1 MKFKSILA
9 MLLVFCCLLPLASC
23 SSGGS
28 GGGTGDGAV
37 DKGEVKVKVI
47 KGGRSQCLVVR
58 TSDAT
63 VVIDTS
69 DVDNA
74 ADLTE
79 FLAEKGITQVD
90 AVILTNYSKKCIG
103 GMPDLLSSGVTVKAV
118 YGPTYTKDSNTYTL
132 YDNAM
137 KSYDLSV
144 TKVDKEQT
152 IKFGDLSL
160 TMYPAL
166 KDYATADD
174 ENDNGNSM
182 AVALDFDKT
191 SMLFTSRVDGERLTE
206 LVGQLNGKTFDLFTV
221 PNFAIYDQNTPA
233 LLSAIKATYAAVIA
247 STTNPPE
254 DATVQALADA
264 GIKSENI
271 RVTRDGSIEI
281 SSDGKQ
287 VTMKQ

>member
-1 MKFKSILA
+1 MKLKSILA
-9 MLLVFCCLLPLASC
+9 LLLALCCMLPLSAC
-23 SSGGS
+23 SSSG

-37 DKGEVKVKVI
+37 EKGEVKVKVI

-63 VVIDTS
+63 VVIDTA
-69 DVDNA
+69 DVENA

-103 GMPDLLSSGVTVKAV
+103 GMPDLLSSGVTVKEV
-118 YGPTYTKDSNTYTL
+118 YGPTYVKDSNSYTL
-132 YDNAM
+132 FDNAM
-137 KSYDLSV
+137 QSYDLSV
-144 TKVDKEQT
+144 KKVDKEKT

-182 AVALDFDKT
+182 AVALNFGET
-191 SMLFTSRVDGERLTE
+191 SMLFTSRVDGDRVTE
-206 LVGQLNGKTFDLFTV
+206 LVGQLDGKTFDLFTV

-233 LLSAIKATYAAVIA
+233 LFSAVKATYAAVIA

-254 DATVQALADA
+254 DATMNALADA
-264 GIKSENI
+264 GIETSKI
-271 RVTRDGSIEI
+271 RITSNGSIEI
-281 SSDGKQ
+281 SSDGKT

>member
-9 MLLVFCCLLPLASC
+9 LLLALCCMLPLAAC
-23 SSGGS
+23 SSSG

-37 DKGEVKVKVI
+37 EKGEVKVKVI

-63 VVIDTS
+63 VVIDTA
-69 DVDNA
+69 DVENA

-103 GMPDLLSSGVTVKAV
+103 GMPDLLSSGVTVKEV
-118 YGPTYTKDSNTYTL
+118 YGPTYVKDSNSYTL
-132 YDNAM
+132 FDNAM
-137 KSYDLSV
+137 QSYDLSV
-144 TKVDKEQT
+144 KKVGKEET

-182 AVALDFDKT
+182 AVALNFGET
-191 SMLFTSRVDGERLTE
+191 SMLFTSRVDGDRVTE
-206 LVGQLNGKTFDLFTV
+206 LVGQLDGKTFDLFTV

-233 LLSAIKATYAAVIA
+233 LFSAVKATYAAVIA

-254 DATVQALADA
+254 DATMNALADA
-264 GIKSENI
+264 GIGNGNI
-271 RVTRDGSIEI
+271 RITSNGSIEI
-281 SSDGKQ
+281 SSDGKT

>member
-1 MKFKSILA
+1 MKLKSILA
-9 MLLVFCCLLPLASC
+9 LLLALCCMLPLAAC
-23 SSGGS
+23 SSSG

-37 DKGEVKVKVI
+37 EKGEVKVKVI

-63 VVIDTS
+63 VVIDTA
-69 DVDNA
+69 DVENA

-103 GMPDLLSSGVTVKAV
+103 GMPDLLSSGVTVKEV
-118 YGPTYTKDSNTYTL
+118 YGPTYVKDSNSYTL
-132 YDNAM
+132 FDNAM
-137 KSYDLSV
+137 QSYDLSV
-144 TKVDKEQT
+144 KKVDKEET

-182 AVALDFDKT
+182 AVALNFGET
-191 SMLFTSRVDGERLTE
+191 SMLFTSRVDGDRVTE
-206 LVGQLNGKTFDLFTV
+206 LVGQLDGKTFDLFTV

-233 LLSAIKATYAAVIA
+233 LFSAVKATYAAVIA

-254 DATVQALADA
+254 DATMNALADA
-264 GIKSENI
+264 GIENSNI
-271 RVTRDGSIEI
+271 RITSNGSIEI
-281 SSDGKQ
+281 SSDGKT
-287 VTMKQ
+287 VSMKQ